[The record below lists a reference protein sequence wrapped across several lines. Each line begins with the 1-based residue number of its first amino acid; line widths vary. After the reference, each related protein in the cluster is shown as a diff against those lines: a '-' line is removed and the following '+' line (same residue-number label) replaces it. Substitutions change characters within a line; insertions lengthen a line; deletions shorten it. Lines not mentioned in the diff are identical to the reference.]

1 MSSIQAPDEAEGSAK
16 RYLIQ
21 KTQLNDNDAGGRR
34 YANFTQKFGLLSK
47 INHLNVVT
55 YRQLVRL
62 ANDFETKGP
71 LYKYVRDTFYISDA
85 NANLITQ
92 NAVQAAQILQ
102 GTCKAGKIDF
112 DLDAERYVATQQVEA
127 VKVDCVNP

>member
-1 MSSIQAPDEAEGSAK
+1 
-16 RYLIQ
+16 
-21 KTQLNDNDAGGRR
+21 
-34 YANFTQKFGLLSK
+34 
-47 INHLNVVT
+47 
-55 YRQLVRL
+55 VRL